1 VRQPNSLITAAAEA
15 ATVVRFVKKEV
26 GGVEQKELCMTVRRF
41 VLVLGAVALVV
52 GIIGLLVPVSV
63 SDSKGGS
70 LGCGNA
76 AISNLSSA
84 REANNKSVASIP
96 ILNQI
101 VPHTDFVAE
110 CQSALSGRRSWTIPV
125 TVIGAIAIVAALFVR
140 VNRPAG
146 I

>member
-1 VRQPNSLITAAAEA
+1 VRA
-15 ATVVRFVKKEV
+15 ATVVRFVKKV
-26 GGVEQKELCMTVRRF
+26 QGKERGMTVRRF

-52 GIIGLLVPVSV
+52 GIIGLLMPVSV
-63 SDSKGGS
+63 SNGNAGS

-140 VNRPAG
+140 VNRSAG

>member
-1 VRQPNSLITAAAEA
+1 MRQPNSLITATAQAAG
-15 ATVVRFVKKEV
+15 VVRFVEKMQGKER
-26 GGVEQKELCMTVRRF
+26 GMTVRRF

-63 SDSKGGS
+63 SDSNGGS

-76 AISNLSSA
+76 AISDLSSA
-84 REANNKSVASIP
+84 RKANNNSVASIP

-110 CQSALSGRRSWTIPV
+110 CQSALSSRRSWTIPV

-140 VNRPAG
+140 GGLSSARHV
-146 I
+146 

>member
-1 VRQPNSLITAAAEA
+1 VRQPNSLITAAAQA
-15 ATVVRFVKKEV
+15 AGVVRFVEKVQGKER
-26 GGVEQKELCMTVRRF
+26 GMTVRRF

-63 SDSKGGS
+63 SDSNGGS

-76 AISNLSSA
+76 AISDLSSA
-84 REANNKSVASIP
+84 RKANNNSVASIP

-101 VPHTDFVAE
+101 VPHTDFVVE
-110 CQSALSGRRSWTIPV
+110 CQSALSSRRSWTIPV

-140 VNRPAG
+140 GGLSSARHV
-146 I
+146 

>member
-1 VRQPNSLITAAAEA
+1 MPIKQDEWN
-15 ATVVRFVKKEV
+15 ATGSIAPKKGKGAV
-26 GGVEQKELCMTVRRF
+26 TLRRL
-41 VLVLGAVALVV
+41 VLVIGAVVLVV

-63 SDSKGGS
+63 SDGSGGS

-110 CQSALSGRRSWTIPV
+110 CQSALSNRRSWSIPV
-125 TVIGAIAIVAALFVR
+125 IVIGAIAVVAAFFVR
-140 VNRPAG
+140 GSRSGGLWRA
-146 I
+146 

>member
-1 VRQPNSLITAAAEA
+1 
-15 ATVVRFVKKEV
+15 
-26 GGVEQKELCMTVRRF
+26 MTLRRF
-41 VLVLGAVALVV
+41 VLVVGAVALVV
-52 GIIGLLVPVSV
+52 GITGLLVPVSV
-63 SDSKGGS
+63 SDGNGGR

-76 AISNLSSA
+76 AISDLSSA

-125 TVIGAIAIVAALFVR
+125 TVIGAVALIGAYFVR
-140 VNRPAG
+140 AG
-146 I
+146 RSAGSGAF

>member
-1 VRQPNSLITAAAEA
+1 L
-15 ATVVRFVKKEV
+15 
-26 GGVEQKELCMTVRRF
+26 
-41 VLVLGAVALVV
+41 VLVVGAVVLVV

-63 SDSKGGS
+63 SDGNGGS

-76 AISNLSSA
+76 AISDLSSA
-84 REANNKSVASIP
+84 REATNKSVANIP

-125 TVIGAIAIVAALFVR
+125 TVIGAIAVVAAFFVR
-140 VNRPAG
+140 GGRSAASG
-146 I
+146 GF